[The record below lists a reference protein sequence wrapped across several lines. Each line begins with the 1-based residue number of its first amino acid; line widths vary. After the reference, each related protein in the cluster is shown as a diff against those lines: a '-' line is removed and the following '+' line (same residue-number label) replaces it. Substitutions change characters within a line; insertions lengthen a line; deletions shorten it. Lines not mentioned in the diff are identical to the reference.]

1 MKTKINHTIGKFSFD
16 GRELIMSENGEVI
29 ADIRSCNHDGEELE
43 NLVYNRD
50 SEEAEANAQ
59 LLAAAPE
66 LLEALQTLL
75 EFDEITKAITMS
87 RRNATFR
94 KG

>member
-1 MKTKINHTIGKFSFD
+1 
-16 GRELIMSENGEVI
+16 
-29 ADIRSCNHDGEELE
+29 LE

-50 SEEAEANAQ
+50 REEAGANAQ

-87 RRNATFR
+87 GGTPHLEKA
-94 KG
+94 KAAIKKAID